1 MSDSGPVLN
10 LYYRQNCH
18 LCEDMWAHLQ
28 EIRKEHAFQV
38 VTIDIAGS
46 AELETQHGTR
56 IPVLETEEGREL
68 CNYYLDERGLLDY
81 LNS

>member
-28 EIRKEHAFQV
+28 ELRKEYAFQV
-38 VTIDIAGS
+38 VTIDIAGH
-46 AELETQHGTR
+46 AELEARHGTR
-56 IPVLETEEGREL
+56 IPVLETAEGREL

-81 LNS
+81 LNR